1 MDIAKRI
8 TELRTDKGLSVN
20 KLANLAGL
28 SQGFIREVE
37 LGEKNLT
44 VKSLSFICDALDIT
58 LEGFFS
64 TNKKTVVASKV
75 QDSLNRLTSEQQDAL
90 LKFIELL

>member
-8 TELRTDKGLSVN
+8 TELRTDNGLSVN

-44 VKSLSFICDALDIT
+44 VKSLSFICDALGIT
-58 LEGFFS
+58 LEGFFQR
-64 TNKKTVVASKV
+64 VVI
-75 QDSLNRLTSEQQDAL
+75 L
-90 LKFIELL
+90 LYLVNYKNQ

>member
-8 TELRTDKGLSVN
+8 TELRTDNGLSVN

-44 VKSLSFICDALDIT
+44 VKSLSFICDALGIT

-64 TNKKTVVASKV
+64 TSSDTVISSKL
-75 QDSLNRLTSEQQDAL
+75 QESITRLSVEQQEAL
-90 LKFIELL
+90 LKFIDLL